1 MLATS
6 GKWRVR
12 ALLAV
17 LLSGCVFLAGA
28 TPAGAQKDKKK
39 KKDDPSAQT
48 PPTPVASDES
58 QIDILISE
66 MLGAWQIGDVERL
79 HKAYADDVSAVS
91 GVWAPPVLG
100 WANLLTE
107 FQKQRARMQQVR
119 MDRDNTLVRVNGA
132 FAWACYQWDFSGIVD
147 GQQMS
152 ARGQTSLILEKRAGR
167 WVIVHNHTSLIQ
179 AATQAWQGAPP
190 ATPRKS

>member
-1 MLATS
+1 MLGTS
-6 GKWRVR
+6 GNWRVR

-17 LLSGCVFLAGA
+17 LLCGCVFLAGA
-28 TPAGAQKDKKK
+28 APAAAQKDKKK
-39 KKDDPSAQT
+39 KKDDTSAQT
-48 PPTPVASDES
+48 PPASVAPEES

-79 HKAYADDVSAVS
+79 HKDYADDVSAVS

-100 WANLLTE
+100 WANFLTE
-107 FQKQRARMQQVR
+107 YLKQRARMQQVR

-179 AATQAWQGAPP
+179 TATQAWQGAPP
-190 ATPRKS
+190 ATPPKS